1 MLTVNKNKITQFN
14 KSKFK
19 AKKKFLENGFHI
31 EEKIFSNIECINV
44 IEESKKLDQYKNKKF
59 MPEMM
64 PHKTNKKIFSLMKKK
79 KLLKIAKYF
88 TYPSK
93 DKIFAIQSTF
103 FFGVPGTSGSSIHQD
118 SYYVDPENPDSFISA
133 WIPLVDINT
142 NDMGNLVIYEK
153 SHKYGKFDIV
163 DDNKRK
169 INFQNSNLVRKKSKI
184 KNLNKFKKNL
194 ILIKKGSVV
203 FMHSN
208 LLHSSIDNSSD
219 KNRYV
224 LLVTYIKDK
233 CKFRAGF
240 EAKRKKI
247 RVQ

>member
-1 MLTVNKNKITQFN
+1 MLTVNKKKITQYN
-14 KSKFK
+14 KSKIK
-19 AKKKFLENGFHI
+19 AKKNFLMNGFHI
-31 EEKIFSNIECINV
+31 EEKIFSNIECANA
-44 IEESKKLDQYKNKKF
+44 IESSKKLDQYKRKKF

-64 PHKTNKKIFSLMKKK
+64 PHKKNKNFFSLMKKK
-79 KLLKIAKYF
+79 SLLKIAKYF

-93 DKIFAIQSTF
+93 EKIFAIQSTF

-133 WIPLVDINT
+133 WIPLTDINT
-142 NDMGNLVIYEK
+142 KDMGNLVVYEK
-153 SHKYGKFDIV
+153 SHKCGKFEMI
-163 DDNKRK
+163 DDNYRK
-169 INFQNSNLVRKKSKI
+169 INFQNTNLVRKKSKI
-184 KNLNKFKKNL
+184 KNLKNFKKTL
-194 ILIKKGSVV
+194 ILAKQGSVV

-208 LLHSSIDNSSD
+208 LLHSSIDNNSH

-240 EAKRKKI
+240 EAKRRKI